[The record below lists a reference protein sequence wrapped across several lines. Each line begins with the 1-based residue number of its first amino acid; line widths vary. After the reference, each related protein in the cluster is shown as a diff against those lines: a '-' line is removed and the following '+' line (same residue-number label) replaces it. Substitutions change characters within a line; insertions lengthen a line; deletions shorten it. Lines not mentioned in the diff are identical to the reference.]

1 MDRGDKIIKK
11 WIKERDEMLEKRNVD
26 ELITFLEKWNKKGIY
41 SKEIVDSFK
50 SASSVVQLG
59 SLCKMIVGCTNISS
73 NTKKWARNIL
83 DDLGWQ

>member
-1 MDRGDKIIKK
+1 MNDKLIKK
-11 WIKERDEMLEKRNVD
+11 WIKERDEVLEQRNVD
-26 ELITFLEKWNKKGIY
+26 YLIAFLEKWTKKGIY
-41 SKEIVDSFK
+41 TQEMVDSFK

-59 SLCKMIVGCTNISS
+59 SLCKMIVNCTNISS